1 MAVVELAPVVYS
13 DESEE
18 EPESRPGPYSLCVGI
33 CGILPALV
41 WLIILVSVLWKNRTE
56 SVCNRDLWSWL
67 AGCAVVFGVFVGGH
81 LLKMV
86 SHVPD
91 LKTSP
96 LECCISVSICLAGTF
111 LFIWEFVGG
120 SRHYHA
126 ESDKCPLK
134 GWTLA
139 ALFIN
144 ILVALLTAITLVV
157 AQCALLPAAAW
168 NTATSKGDR
177 DDDYEG

>member
-1 MAVVELAPVVYS
+1 MADVEPLYS
-13 DESEE
+13 EESEE
-18 EPESRPGPYSLCVGI
+18 EHESRPGPYSVCVGV

-67 AGCAVVFGVFVGGH
+67 AGCAVAFGVFVGGH

-111 LFIWEFVGG
+111 LFIWEFVGMT
-120 SRHYHA
+120 RHHRA
-126 ESDKCPLK
+126 ESPRCPLK

-139 ALFIN
+139 ALIIN
-144 ILVALLTAITLVV
+144 VLVALLTFITLVV

-168 NTATSKGDR
+168 NTVKGDR
-177 DDDYEG
+177 EDEYDA